1 MEHQLIS
8 ATYQLFVDENGSQKL
23 LEQTP
28 EGQPMVIYT
37 GLGMTIPAFEQ
48 KLAGMAAESD
58 FEFDLDQNDAFGAYE
73 EGKIVDISKDVFT
86 LNGHFDHDHVH
97 EGAVLPLSNENG
109 QRFLGKVV
117 SLSETHVKVDL
128 NHPLAGKDLHFK
140 GHVLE
145 NRPASEEEVEQ
156 FIAQSKQHHCGGGCN
171 GGCGGCGSEGG
182 SCGSEGEGCGCGN
195 CGGDEGGCEGG
206 CGHCAN

>member
-1 MEHQLIS
+1 MEHQLIKAS
-8 ATYQLFVDENGSQKL
+8 YLLFVEDNGSEKL

-37 GLGMTIPAFEQ
+37 GLGMTIPAFEE
-48 KLAGMAAESD
+48 KLAALTADSD
-58 FEFDLDQNDAFGAYE
+58 FEFSLDKNSAFGEYE
-73 EGKIVDISKDVFT
+73 EGKLVDIEKEVFT

-97 EGAVLPLSNENG
+97 EGAILPLTNENG

-117 SLSETHVKVDL
+117 SLSDTHVKVDL

-140 GHVLE
+140 GHLIE
-145 NRPASEEEVEQ
+145 NRPASKEEVKQ
-156 FIAQSKQHHCGGGCN
+156 FIEQSKHHHCGGGCD
-171 GGCGGCGSEGG
+171 GGCGGCGSDGK
-182 SCGSEGEGCGCGN
+182 GCGCGN
-195 CGGDEGGCEGG
+195 CGDGEGGCEGG